1 MASSIDICN
10 LALAH
15 LGEIP
20 NISSIDPPEGSAHAE
35 KCERFYP
42 IARDAALEMRNWSF
56 ALKRATLAQV
66 ENDHP
71 ERGFKYALPS
81 DCIRAIGVGQPGASS
96 SSSLFG
102 AIYPDTPIAG
112 GKPATE
118 DFDIEGGFLFTRAE
132 DAELLYL
139 YRITDT
145 TKFPPLFVNAVA
157 WLLASYLAGAITR
170 GMDIKQWCYE
180 MFERELVLSAQ
191 SVANAGQTTNHYT
204 PDWIRSR

>member
-1 MASSIDICN
+1 MASPIDICN

-56 ALKRATLAQV
+56 GLKRVGLAQV
-66 ENDHP
+66 ENDSP
-71 ERGFKYALPS
+71 RWAFKYSLPS
-81 DCIRAIGVGQPGASS
+81 DIIRPVAIPVPGVGFNTEFVPNAQIGQGSASS
-96 SSSLFG
+96 
-102 AIYPDTPIAG
+102 A
-112 GKPATE
+112 
-118 DFDIEGGFLFTRAE
+118 DFTTEGGFLFTSID

-139 YRITDT
+139 FRLTDT
-145 TKFPPLFVNAVA
+145 TKFTPLFVNAVA

-170 GMDIKQWCYE
+170 DMDIKQWCYQ
-180 MFERELVLSAQ
+180 MFERELSLSAQ
-191 SVANAGQTTNHYT
+191 SMANGSQTTNHHV
-204 PDWIRSR
+204 PSWISNR

>member
-1 MASSIDICN
+1 MASTIDICN

-56 ALKRATLAQV
+56 ALKRVQLAPV
-66 ENDHP
+66 ENDNDHWA
-71 ERGFKYALPS
+71 FKYALPS
-81 DCIRAIGVGQPGASS
+81 DMIRPVAIPIPGVGLNIGFMPCEQLARGQQNSAD
-96 SSSLFG
+96 F
-102 AIYPDTPIAG
+102 T
-112 GKPATE
+112 TE
-118 DFDIEGGFLFTRAE
+118 GDYLFTQAE

-139 YRITDT
+139 FRLTDT
-145 TKFPPLFVNAVA
+145 TKFKPLFVNSVA

-170 GMDIKQWCYE
+170 DMDIKQWCYQ
-180 MFERELVLSAQ
+180 MFERELSLSAQ
-191 SVANAGQTTNHYT
+191 SMANGSQTTNYHV
-204 PDWIRSR
+204 PSWISSR

>member
-1 MASSIDICN
+1 MASPIDICN

-56 ALKRATLAQV
+56 ALKRVDLAQLT
-66 ENDHP
+66 NDSHQW
-71 ERGFKYALPS
+71 GFKYALPS
-81 DCIRAIGVGQPGASS
+81 DIIRPVAIPTRGIGFNTTFMPWERVGQGMLNSAD
-96 SSSLFG
+96 F
-102 AIYPDTPIAG
+102 I
-112 GKPATE
+112 TE
-118 DFDIEGGFLFTRAE
+118 GNALFTSTE

-139 YRITDT
+139 YRLTDT
-145 TKFPPLFVNAVA
+145 TKFTPLFVNSVA

-170 GMDIKQWCYE
+170 DMDIKQWCYQ
-180 MFERELVLSAQ
+180 MFERELGLSAQ
-191 SVANAGQTTNHYT
+191 SMANGSQTTNQPHV
-204 PDWIRSR
+204 PSWISSR

>member
-1 MASSIDICN
+1 MASTIDICN

-56 ALKRATLAQV
+56 ALKRVTLASV
-66 ENDHP
+66 ENTNSHWAY
-71 ERGFKYALPS
+71 KYALPS
-81 DCIRAIGVGQPGASS
+81 DMIRPVAIPIPGVRLNIGFMPCDPLAHGQQNSAD
-96 SSSLFG
+96 F
-102 AIYPDTPIAG
+102 T
-112 GKPATE
+112 TE
-118 DFDIEGGFLFTRAE
+118 GDYLFTQAE

-139 YRITDT
+139 FRLTDT
-145 TKFPPLFVNAVA
+145 TKFKPLFVNSVA

-170 GMDIKQWCYE
+170 DMDIKQWCYQ
-180 MFERELVLSAQ
+180 MFERELSLSAQ
-191 SVANAGQTTNHYT
+191 SMANGSQTTNYHT
-204 PDWIRSR
+204 PSWISSR